1 MDKFPEKDWKI
12 IRSMKDRLLD
22 LACERILVKASN
34 VIEQDDVRIYTK
46 YIKLWELMKKEDKGI
61 AAMFDEVKR
70 SNAVLIL
77 ALWRNNN
84 LITDSE
90 FDLFTPETRERV
102 QSLIEIWKNTH

>member
-22 LACERILVKASN
+22 LACERILVKVSN
-34 VIEQDDVRIYTK
+34 VIDQDDFRVHTK
-46 YIKLWELMKKEDKGI
+46 YVKLWKLMKKEDKEI

-70 SNAVLIL
+70 SNAVHIL
-77 ALWRNNN
+77 ALWRCNN

-90 FDLFTPETRERV
+90 FSSFTPETRERV
-102 QSLIEIWKNTH
+102 QSLIQIWKNNH